1 MSRSPSPTRRP
12 GSRPGPA
19 TPAAATLL
27 AAALALAAPPG
38 AAAAE
43 RPVPTRAAPQEAS
56 CQRCH
61 GELEFLR
68 QQAGETL
75 AEARRVLVRPSDLAG
90 TAHDGM
96 ACGECHTGFGR
107 FPHRADRTTTSSC
120 ADCHGEAAGAW
131 ERGIHAEGEEA
142 PHATCR
148 SCHATHEVAPAS
160 ELTGEGAARS
170 AMDARCVSCHQT
182 AELPDDDPH
191 AGEVACASC
200 HAPHETRLVDAAES
214 RVWRSAQLETCGT
227 CHDSIASVWREDV
240 HGQALTGPAGPAGR
254 AEPEPPSCTDCHGA
268 HGMLAVGA
276 GATADTVMVARCGA
290 CHGYYEDTYFG
301 TYHGK
306 ATAVGSR
313 VTATCHDC
321 HSAHRVFPAS
331 DARST
336 VSDERATETCG
347 ACHGHVRPAFTAY
360 ESHPDPMDRSKNP
373 ILFYSFWFM
382 NILLVSVL
390 GVFGLHTLLWWV
402 RLEIDRRRGIE
413 HEIGGSH
420 E

>member
-1 MSRSPSPTRRP
+1 MNGSPFPPRP
-12 GSRPGPA
+12 PA
-19 TPAAATLL
+19 AVPRTAIPSAATLL
-27 AAALALAAPPG
+27 AAALVLVGPSR
-38 AAAAE
+38 AAADE
-43 RPVPTRAAPQEAS
+43 RPRPAGPVPQEAS

-61 GELEFLR
+61 GELELLR

-75 AEARRVLVRPSDLAG
+75 AEARRMLVRPSDLEG
-90 TAHDGM
+90 TAHEGM
-96 ACGECHTGFGR
+96 ACGDCHSGFGR
-107 FPHRADRTTTSSC
+107 FPHRDDRAATAGC
-120 ADCHGEAAGAW
+120 AECHGEAAGAW
-131 ERGIHAEGEEA
+131 ERGIHADGEEA
-142 PHATCR
+142 PHASCR
-148 SCHATHEVAPAS
+148 SCHSTHEVTSSA
-160 ELTGEGAARS
+160 ELSGEGPGRS
-170 AMDARCVSCHQT
+170 TMNRRCVSCHQT
-182 AELPDDDPH
+182 AELPEDDPH

-200 HAPHETRLVDAAES
+200 HAPHGTRLVDASES
-214 RVWRSAQLETCGT
+214 RVWRTAQIETCGT

-240 HGQALTGPAGPAGR
+240 HGQALTAPAGPGGR
-254 AEPEPPSCTDCHGA
+254 SEPEPPSCTDCHGA
-268 HGMLAVGA
+268 HGMIGPEGGVA
-276 GATADTVMVARCGA
+276 ADTVMVARCGA
-290 CHGYYEDTYFG
+290 CHAYYEDTYFG

-313 VTATCHDC
+313 VSATCHDC
-321 HSAHRVFPAS
+321 HSAHQVFPAS

-336 VSDERATETCG
+336 VSEERATETCG

-382 NILLVSVL
+382 NILLVGVL